1 MANPVSGI
9 TSTHQAAEIAQTTPT
24 PKQTGGNKG
33 AGAPEDTVTISSAGS
48 AASQT
53 KAPTQTAEGGESHHG
68 K

>member
-9 TSTHQAAEIAQTTPT
+9 TSAQQTEAITQTTPT

-33 AGAPEDTVTISSAGS
+33 VGAPEDTVTISSAGS

-53 KAPTQTAEGGESHHG
+53 KAPTQNHKGGSHHG